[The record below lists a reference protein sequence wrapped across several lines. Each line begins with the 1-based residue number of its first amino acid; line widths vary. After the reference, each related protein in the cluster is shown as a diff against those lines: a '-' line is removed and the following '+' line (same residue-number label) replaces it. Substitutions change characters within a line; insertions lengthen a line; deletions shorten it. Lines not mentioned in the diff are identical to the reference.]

1 MRIPKIS
8 NPPCPSTLK
17 KKMTLMSNEASDNF
31 DLGEE
36 DESTGL
42 PAQLRDPIGVLRRQY
57 RWIVTTLILMLALVA
72 GATALFPLRYESQA
86 TILLT
91 AKSIPDE
98 FVPTTIIASIV
109 EQFEA
114 IRNEVFSRNHLSEII
129 QETGVYADKRT
140 VTTQAELVERLKEE
154 LIAEPVG
161 QTSGRS
167 RGGPSS
173 IAFQISM
180 RGKQP
185 QILADVV
192 NTTIAHLIN
201 ENVKY
206 RSRQARITTEFMQR
220 EYERADA
227 ALRDHQ
233 RKLGEFREMN
243 RGALPEERTTA
254 ISRLDRL
261 EEQRRSAI
269 LRLSDFQTR
278 LEHLDARPEIMGTGQ
293 ALDSL
298 HTQLRK
304 ARTLYTADHPRVRSL
319 ERQVSAMESAGS
331 TGKTLGNI
339 RRSDERSQIQEG
351 AASEQRRLSQIDQE
365 VAQLESLLAKTPQIS
380 EEYAALVRLEQI
392 LQENYV
398 EYLRKLKSAE
408 LALSLESAQQGA
420 QLKRID
426 SAIAPTTPVIARW
439 QIAGGG
445 LVVALGLSLL
455 VAIVR
460 ELVNPVIIDE
470 QHLEESLPIPL
481 LGSIAKI
488 A

>member
-1 MRIPKIS
+1 
-8 NPPCPSTLK
+8 
-17 KKMTLMSNEASDNF
+17 MTLMSNEASDNF

-36 DESTGL
+36 DDSTGL

-91 AKSIPDE
+91 AKSVPDE
-98 FVPTTIIASIV
+98 FVPTTIIANIV

-114 IRNEVFSRNHLSEII
+114 VRSEVFSRNHLSEII
-129 QETGVYADKRT
+129 QETGVYADERT
-140 VTTQAELVERLKEE
+140 ATTQSELVERLKKN
-154 LIAEPVG
+154 LIVEPVG
-161 QTSGRS
+161 GRS
-167 RGGPSS
+167 RSRRGPSS
-173 IAFQISM
+173 IAFQLRMSG
-180 RGKQP
+180 REP

-278 LEHLDARPEIMGTGQ
+278 LEHLDARPEIMGRGQ
-293 ALDSL
+293 DLDSL

-445 LVVALGLSLL
+445 FVVALGLSLL

>member
-57 RWIVTTLILMLALVA
+57 RWMVTTLILMLALVA
-72 GATALFPLRYESQA
+72 GATALFPHRYESQA

-91 AKSIPDE
+91 AKSVPDE
-98 FVPTTIIASIV
+98 FVPTTIIANIV

-114 IRNEVFSRNHLSEII
+114 VRSEVFSRNHLSEII
-129 QETGVYADKRT
+129 QETGVYADERT
-140 VTTQAELVERLKEE
+140 ATTQSELVERLKKN
-154 LIAEPVG
+154 LIVEPVG
-161 QTSGRS
+161 GRS
-167 RGGPSS
+167 RSRRGPSS
-173 IAFQISM
+173 IAFQLRMSG
-180 RGKQP
+180 REP

>member
-1 MRIPKIS
+1 
-8 NPPCPSTLK
+8 
-17 KKMTLMSNEASDNF
+17 MTLMSNEASDNF

-86 TILLT
+86 TILLS
-91 AKSIPDE
+91 AKSVPDE
-98 FVPTTIIASIV
+98 FVPTTIIANIV

-114 IRNEVFSRNHLSEII
+114 VRSEVFSRNHLSEII
-129 QETGVYADKRT
+129 QETGVYADERT
-140 VTTQAELVERLKEE
+140 ATTQSGLVERLKKN
-154 LIAEPVG
+154 LIVEPVG
-161 QTSGRS
+161 GRS
-167 RGGPSS
+167 RSRQGPSS
-173 IAFQISM
+173 IAFQLRMSG
-180 RGKQP
+180 REP

-220 EYERADA
+220 GYERADA

-293 ALDSL
+293 DLESL

-339 RRSDERSQIQEG
+339 RRSNERSQIQEG

-470 QHLEESLPIPL
+470 QHLEETLPIPL
-481 LGSIAKI
+481 LGAIAKI

>member
-1 MRIPKIS
+1 
-8 NPPCPSTLK
+8 
-17 KKMTLMSNEASDNF
+17 MSNEARDYVDF
-31 DLGEE
+31 QAEE
-36 DESTGL
+36 ESTGL
-42 PAQLRDPIGVLRRQY
+42 PAQLRDPIGVMKRQH
-57 RWIVTTLILMLALVA
+57 RPFLVTLLLASIIVAA
-72 GATALFPLRYESQA
+72 ATALFPLRYESQA

-98 FVPTTIIASIV
+98 FVPTTIIANIV

-114 IRNEVFSRNHLSEII
+114 IRSEVFSRNHLSEII
-129 QETGVYADKRT
+129 QETGIYADDRT
-140 VTTQAELVERLKEE
+140 TATRFQLVERMKQE
-154 LIAEPVG
+154 LIVEPVG
-161 QTSGRS
+161 RRS
-167 RGGPSS
+167 RSRQAPSS

-180 RGKQP
+180 SGKEP

-192 NTTIAHLIN
+192 NTTISHLIN

-206 RSRQARITTEFMQR
+206 RSRQARLTTEFMQR
-220 EYERADA
+220 EYERADE

-233 RKLGEFREMN
+233 RKLGDFRERY
-243 RGALPEERTTA
+243 RGALPDERTTA
-254 ISRLDRL
+254 ISSLDRL

-269 LRLSDFQTR
+269 LRLNDFQTR
-278 LEHLDARPEIMGTGQ
+278 LNHLDARPQTIGTD
-293 ALDSL
+293 LDFESL
-298 HTQLRK
+298 RSRLRK
-304 ARTLYTADHPRVRSL
+304 ARTLYTDDHPRVRSL
-319 ERQVSAMESAGS
+319 ERQVESMESARS
-331 TGKTLGNI
+331 TAGTTDSI
-339 RRSDERSQIQEG
+339 RHSDERSGILEG
-351 AASEQRRLSQIDQE
+351 VTSEQLRLSQIDQE
-365 VAQLESLLAKTPQIS
+365 VARLEELLAQTPQIA

-398 EYLRKLKSAE
+398 EYLRKVKSAE

-426 SAIAPTTPVIARW
+426 AAVAPTSPIIARW
-439 QIAGGG
+439 QIAGAGF
-445 LVVALGLSLL
+445 VMALGLSLL

-470 QHLEESLPIPL
+470 QHLEETLRIPL